1 MVGVRRTTAHPKHAS
16 STAHPNVVVVA
27 RGRQGCPPWQVAEP
41 ILARGT
47 RRRIGRFACAMIA
60 IHGLFLALVALPALA
75 QQEQTSW
82 AEYLFPH
89 VVRAGRA
96 AFGGA
101 EQLPAQRQTAS
112 DSSTTFDHF
121 TYTLSWPATLC
132 DEKRCLSEPEMF
144 TIHGLW
150 PDGKSAG
157 DYPAFC
163 NRNYPFNEDEIK
175 DLLPA
180 MNKVWPDLLK
190 HGDSFWKHEWE
201 KHGTCSY
208 PLLKDEHA
216 YFSKA
221 IQIYDALDPTVSEND
236 ARHSRFR
243 NSVHAQRAHRC
254 ATQERKVQPPT
265 SVTLAGPT
273 DPTLT
278 RMSCRVR
285 CESCDATHGCRV
297 LQNLLTHAGFPPSN
311 KSSYELSNIEDT
323 LYKAFGVTPQITC
336 LEGDKIYQVSGR
348 ACAAPSM
355 CSDRPAQAIPWAG

>member
-1 MVGVRRTTAHPKHAS
+1 MG
-16 STAHPNVVVVA
+16 TAHPNVVVVA

-221 IQIYDALDPTVSEND
+221 IQIYDALDPT
-236 ARHSRFR
+236 
-243 NSVHAQRAHRC
+243 
-254 ATQERKVQPPT
+254 
-265 SVTLAGPT
+265 
-273 DPTLT
+273 
-278 RMSCRVR
+278 
-285 CESCDATHGCRV
+285 
-297 LQNLLTHAGFPPSN
+297 NLLTHAGFPPSN
-311 KSSYELSNIEDT
+311 KSSYELSDIEDT

-336 LEGDKIYQVSGR
+336 LEGDKIYQIEFLIDKEFNLINGKAGGNCRSSVYL
-348 ACAAPSM
+348 
-355 CSDRPAQAIPWAG
+355 PART